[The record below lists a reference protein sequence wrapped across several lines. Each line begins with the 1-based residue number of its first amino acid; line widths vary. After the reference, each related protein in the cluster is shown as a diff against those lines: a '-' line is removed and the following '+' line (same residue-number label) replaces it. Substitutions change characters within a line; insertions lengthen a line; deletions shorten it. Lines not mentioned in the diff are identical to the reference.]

1 MLKNWRK
8 ITGLLA
14 GLTLLINVCG
24 WLPSAQAGVFSISTK
39 DEVDMGLKYAQELER
54 QYGVVNDAEL
64 QERVDRI
71 GQRIAAVSDR
81 TDIKYTYKVLNAKE
95 VNALALPG
103 GFIYVFKGLIDYMP
117 SDDELAGILGH
128 ETGHVVK
135 RHTVHQIEKS
145 LGLQLA
151 FLIAFGDRGA
161 FLQNLVYNAIMAG
174 YSRTD
179 EREADQ
185 LGFNYS
191 FKAGFSPYSMLM
203 GLKKLDDLEKKG
215 TYGLFSSHPE
225 PEARVSLVQGYMGAA
240 QIRPQVT
247 LQKNQTAQITDRG
260 LTLLPLSAT
269 FRGYR
274 PYYRACFAAGA
285 LYRVSQLA
293 DFSGDRFILDSDGTY
308 ITVYYEDR
316 QIITLTPQDATTN
329 GVSLSDLAGQYVAAL
344 KTWADGLK
352 R

>member
-1 MLKNWRK
+1 MQNKWRK
-8 ITGLLA
+8 ITGLLV
-14 GLTLLINVCG
+14 GLTLLVNVFG
-24 WLPSAQAGVFSISTK
+24 WLPSAEAALIGTK
-39 DEVDMGLKYAQELER
+39 DEIEMGRQYAQELER

-64 QERVDRI
+64 QERINRI

-81 TDIKYTYKVLNAKE
+81 TDIKYSYKVLNSNE

-103 GFIYVFKGLIDYMP
+103 GFIYVFKGLVDYMP

-128 ETGHVVK
+128 ETGHVTK
-135 RHTVHQIEKS
+135 RHTVRQIEKAM
-145 LGLQLA
+145 GLQLA

-161 FLQNLVYNAIMAG
+161 MLQSLVYNAIMAG

-191 FKAGFSPYSMLM
+191 LRAGFNPYSMLM

-225 PEARVSLVQGYMGAA
+225 PEARVSLVQGYMSQAKV
-240 QIRPQVT
+240 RPNVV
-247 LQKNQTAQITDRG
+247 LASNKTAQITDTG
-260 LTLLPLSAT
+260 LSLPPLSAT
-269 FRGYR
+269 FRGYK

-293 DFSGDRFILDSDGTY
+293 DFSGDRFVLDSDGTY
-308 ITVYYEDR
+308 ITIYYEDR
-316 QIITLTPQDATTN
+316 EILTLTPQDASTN
-329 GVSLSDLAGQYVAAL
+329 GVSLSDLAGQYVSAFKA
-344 KTWADGLK
+344 WADSL
-352 R
+352 RR